1 MTFSKIFKSSNAY
14 SGLLTGL
21 LIFLA
26 IVGILTLMSGFN
38 NKNNYITSSTSN
50 SYSYLP
56 RNKVDLPLPKPVY
69 LPKNDTTSLLDTS
82 NNRTLE
88 EEVISNM
95 APVITNENLGNP
107 SYLPVIDS
115 NLSST
120 DINELL

>member
-26 IVGILTLMSGFN
+26 IVGILTLMSGSN
-38 NKNNYITSSTSN
+38 SKNNYITSSTSN

-95 APVITNENLGNP
+95 APVVTNENLGNP